1 MKILLEVGPPM
12 YLGFLIHVFLYFFIL
27 WSNLGKRPIAG
38 REDSLAS
45 YSTFE
50 PVSSSSYTSCVSS
63 QVSLEHE
70 GEDLQV
76 LHESVAAAPSPPVQ
90 QQGDV

>member
-12 YLGFLIHVFLYFFIL
+12 YLGFLIHVFLHFFIL

-45 YSTFE
+45 FSTFE
-50 PVSSSSYTSCVSS
+50 RASSIATY
-63 QVSLEHE
+63 VSLEHE
-70 GEDLQV
+70 GEDSEEEFFNALEHV
-76 LHESVAAAPSPPVQ
+76 DDTDNFRS
-90 QQGDV
+90 